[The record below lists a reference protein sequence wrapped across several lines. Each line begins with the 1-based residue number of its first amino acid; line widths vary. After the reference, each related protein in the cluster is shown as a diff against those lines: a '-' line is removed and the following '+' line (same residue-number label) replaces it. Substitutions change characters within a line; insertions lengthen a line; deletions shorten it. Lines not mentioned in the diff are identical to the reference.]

1 MQCISSVIASS
12 GKAQEVRSKCEG
24 CQSDRDAARCLGAKR
39 MVHGRARMLLQPC
52 AHQPLV
58 PLCRLSSY
66 PVRFA
71 FSLPGLERRL
81 QYGAH
86 GSANFL
92 PQSVWLACRCDTAA
106 YRPCDPS
113 GWALFNA
120 IYLHRGTCYEI
131 DVVRRA
137 TDDAAGRVE
146 LDRALVSGM
155 RIVLVDDGKTHF
167 VVVRVAGATRRG
179 RS

>member
-1 MQCISSVIASS
+1 MPVELI
-12 GKAQEVRSKCEG
+12 
-24 CQSDRDAARCLGAKR
+24 LG
-39 MVHGRARMLLQPC
+39 QIC
-52 AHQPLV
+52 
-58 PLCRLSSY
+58 
-66 PVRFA
+66 
-71 FSLPGLERRL
+71 FSLARLERRL

-92 PQSVWLACRCDTAA
+92 PQGVWLAYRCDTAA

-113 GWALFNA
+113 GLALFNA